1 MSNDAF
7 NKLRLGLSSGV
18 VGSALLLSGGAV
30 SRVQAAESQPRG
42 GAIPVSRSGFSWYVA
57 NNTGTGTGSANIYGF
72 GLSEASGNQGSTI
85 TTGGSTVTL
94 TDAFDGCESMGV
106 NGVGYADPDG
116 TIDIVGD
123 SAIGDPDSMAGLTVS
138 REFRWMGPMTNGTAI
153 MRSLNN
159 FTNPGT
165 SPVSVTVNFG
175 CNLGSDSG
183 TVIEASSAGAGN
195 VIVPDNAFWFVSSDG
210 QPYSDPPIT
219 HVRYGS
225 GSAVVP
231 YFSFPFPGAGTRG
244 VPNPGPGVN
253 SWIDNY
259 DITIPAGA
267 TVHIVRFIGLSN
279 GAGTSLAD
287 IPAFTDLNALSANG
301 LLAGI
306 PPAAQPNILNWAA
319 GAPPAPSFAVPT
331 MGKVGMVIM
340 AGLVAMLGLFGF
352 RRSL

>member
-1 MSNDAF
+1 MSTDAF

-30 SRVQAAESQPRG
+30 SRVQAAESKPRG
-42 GAIPVSRSGFSWYVA
+42 GSQVTVTQTGFFWYVS
-57 NNTGTGTGSANIYGF
+57 NSTGTGSIIGF
-72 GLSEASGNQGSTI
+72 GLREASGTQGSTI
-85 TTGGSTVTL
+85 TTGGSTTSL
-94 TDAFDGCESMGV
+94 SDAFDGCESMGV

-123 SAIGDPDSMAGLTVS
+123 TAIGDPTSLGGLTVS

-183 TVIEASSAGAGN
+183 TVIEGSSAGPGN
-195 VIVPDNAFWFVSSDG
+195 NLVPDDAFWFVSSDG
-210 QPYSDPPIT
+210 QPYADPPIT
-219 HVRYGS
+219 HVRYGT

-231 YFSFPFPGAGTRG
+231 YFSDPFAGQTRG

-253 SWIDNY
+253 SWLDNY
-259 DITIPAGA
+259 DITIPAGE

-279 GAGTSLAD
+279 GAGVNLAD
-287 IPAFTDLNALSANG
+287 IGAFADLGTLGANG

-306 PPAAQPNILNWAA
+306 DPAAQQNIRNFAA
-319 GAPPAPSFAVPT
+319 GAPPGPTGPTFAVPT
-331 MGKVGMVIM
+331 MGKVGMGLM
-340 AGLVAMLGLFGF
+340 AGFLALLGMLGI
-352 RRSL
+352 RRMS

>member
-42 GAIPVSRSGFSWYVA
+42 GSFVTVSRSGFSWQIS
-57 NNTGTGTGSANIYGF
+57 NNTGTRSIYGF
-72 GLSEASGNQGSTI
+72 GLYEASGNQGSTI

-116 TIDIVGD
+116 NIDIVGD
-123 SAIGDPDSMAGLTVS
+123 SAIGDPDSIGGLTVS
-138 REFRWMGPMTNGTAI
+138 REFRWLGPMSNGTAI

-183 TVIEASSAGAGN
+183 TVIEDSSAGGGN
-195 VIVPDNAFWFVSSDG
+195 VLVPDDAFWFVSSDG

-219 HVRYGS
+219 HVRYGA
-225 GSAVVP
+225 GSSVVP
-231 YFSFPFPGAGTRG
+231 YFSFNTGGPIPEGRG
-244 VPNPGPGVN
+244 VANPGPGVN
-253 SWIDNY
+253 SWLDNY

-279 GAGTSLAD
+279 GAGASLAD
-287 IPAFTDLNALSANG
+287 IPAFTDLNTLSANG